1 MRLDK
6 FISNASDYSRTQ
18 VKKLIKEKRVKV
30 NGEVTTNPATPILET
45 AEVCLDAIP
54 IALPGPRYF
63 MLNKPENVVSA
74 TKDSE
79 HTTAIDLIHEP
90 RPEQLQIA
98 GRLDLDTTGLVLIT
112 DNGQWNHS
120 ITSPRSHCRKTYD
133 VKVSEPLAPDMIK
146 KFYEGIWLDGE
157 KRQCLPADLKILDDQ
172 HALLTIS
179 EGKYHQVKRMFTA
192 LGNHVTQ
199 LHRLQIGDI
208 TLDPA
213 LASGSYRPLTQQE
226 IESIKQR
233 G

>member
-1 MRLDK
+1 LRLDK

-18 VKKLIKEKRVKV
+18 VKQFIKEKRVAV
-30 NGEVTTNPATPILET
+30 NGDVITNPATSILET
-45 AEVCLDAIP
+45 TRVCLDNAPVI
-54 IALPGPRYF
+54 LPGPRYF

-74 TKDSE
+74 TKDRE

-90 RPEQLQIA
+90 RREQLQIA
-98 GRLDLDTTGLVLIT
+98 GRLDFDTTGLLLIT

-120 ITSPRSHCRKTYD
+120 ITSPRSNCRKTYE
-133 VKVSEPLAPDMIK
+133 VKVSGPLIPDLIK

-157 KRQCLPADLKILDDQ
+157 KRRCLPADLKILDDQ

-192 LGNHVTQ
+192 LGHHVAQ
-199 LHRLQIGDI
+199 LHRIKIGDI
-208 TLDPA
+208 ILDSTLEP
-213 LASGSYRPLTQQE
+213 GVYRPLTQQE
-226 IESIKQR
+226 IESVHQR